1 MGGRV
6 GIPDHG
12 AGNSDG
18 REGISVMRRKDEMDN
33 LVAKKSPP
41 RGAGEGGKSTSTASK
56 ALIAR
61 NLRLAFGEVAAE
73 PIPKEWLDLLEKIDE
88 PKGGQ

>member
-1 MGGRV
+1 
-6 GIPDHG
+6 
-12 AGNSDG
+12 
-18 REGISVMRRKDEMDN
+18 MRRKDEMEN

-41 RGAGEGGKSTSTASK
+41 RGANGGGGGKPTSSANK

-73 PIPKEWLDLLEKIDE
+73 PLPKEWLDLLEKIDE

>member
-1 MGGRV
+1 
-6 GIPDHG
+6 
-12 AGNSDG
+12 
-18 REGISVMRRKDEMDN
+18 MRRKDEMEN

-41 RGAGEGGKSTSTASK
+41 RGANGGGGKSTSTANK

-73 PIPKEWLDLLEKIDE
+73 PLPKEWLDLLEKIDE